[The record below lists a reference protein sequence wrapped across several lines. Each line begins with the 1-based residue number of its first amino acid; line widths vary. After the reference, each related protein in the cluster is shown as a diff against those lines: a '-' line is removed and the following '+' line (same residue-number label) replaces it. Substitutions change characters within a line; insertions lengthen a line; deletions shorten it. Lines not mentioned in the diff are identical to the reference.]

1 MGGEGGN
8 IMPLEV
14 HYKNHKAWNG
24 KFEDPEMKKEADQIG
39 HLLMAIGIEELS
51 TKTID
56 EVIIRKMILDRLYGD
71 ATYTLEHYR
80 KIFEKHLGVFIQGR
94 WASTET
100 RWKFVSRH
108 AKGMIHDIEHKV
120 LGDFR

>member
-1 MGGEGGN
+1 
-8 IMPLEV
+8 MPLEV

-51 TKTID
+51 AKTID

-80 KIFEKHLGVFIQGR
+80 KIFEKHLGVLSRAVGR
-94 WASTET
+94 VPRLVGNLFLDMPKA
-100 RWKFVSRH
+100 
-108 AKGMIHDIEHKV
+108 
-120 LGDFR
+120 

>member
-1 MGGEGGN
+1 
-8 IMPLEV
+8 
-14 HYKNHKAWNG
+14 
-24 KFEDPEMKKEADQIG
+24 
-39 HLLMAIGIEELS
+39 MAIGIEELS
-51 TKTID
+51 EKTIN

-71 ATYTLEHYR
+71 RDARSAEQLR
-80 KIFEKHLGVFIQGR
+80 NFFEKHLGVFIQGR

-120 LGDFR
+120 VGDFR